1 MRALFS
7 YIQKDRV
14 VQVMLGCGA
23 LSLLLVLINIGV
35 GSSLLFSVAM
45 GFLMIAIVASM
56 IVSRRR
62 RLAFVKKTDEILQ
75 AREEKIYTERE
86 LREIKRKKGEY
97 NFSMLI
103 RVAIL
108 ILVLVLILDIV

>member
-7 YIQKDRV
+7 LIKQDRV

-23 LSLLLVLINIGV
+23 LSLLLVLVNIGV
-35 GSSLLFSVAM
+35 QSRVLFSVAM
-45 GFLMIAIVASM
+45 GFLAVAIVASM

-62 RLAFVKKTDEILQ
+62 RLAFVQKTREILQ
-75 AREEKIYTERE
+75 AREDNIYTERE

-97 NFSMLI
+97 GFSMLM
-103 RVAIL
+103 RVVIL
-108 ILVLVLILDIV
+108 ILVLVLILDLM